1 MINDTIQTRNLDLE
15 KKIRSYITFDISG
28 TKCSFS
34 LCRLIAENNLNLSS
48 NSYQSKEGAQF
59 GKVQSGGNLGK
70 YLTTNKTYLHCAEVN
85 IIRCM
90 TKTKQES
97 Y

>member
-48 NSYQSKEGAQF
+48 NSY
-59 GKVQSGGNLGK
+59 
-70 YLTTNKTYLHCAEVN
+70 
-85 IIRCM
+85 
-90 TKTKQES
+90 
-97 Y
+97 